1 MHKILT
7 ALRLLSVLTFA
18 LLFICEDLYFQ
29 PNCARGI
36 YTHKEDTVMDW
47 STCLWWTAA
56 PKRVL
61 LLWLMAQGAK
71 MTQFSSGGKELDG
84 FNGSL
89 PTQGIL

>member
-1 MHKILT
+1 
-7 ALRLLSVLTFA
+7 
-18 LLFICEDLYFQ
+18 
-29 PNCARGI
+29 
-36 YTHKEDTVMDW
+36 MDW